1 MSAPEQLRRVAPLV
15 AWSLCVVVASAA
27 TPPGDG
33 LGAAGP
39 LGLGVDKWVHLGA
52 YAVTACLAAF
62 ALRARDVRRLA
73 LAVLVAVALGGGA
86 ELLQA
91 TLPTR
96 DASLADAAANAVGA
110 VLGAAVYAVRRA
122 RTSERER

>member
-1 MSAPEQLRRVAPLV
+1 MVPERLRRVAPLIV
-15 AWSLCVVVASAA
+15 WSLCVVVASAA

-52 YAVTACLAAF
+52 YAVAAYLAAF
-62 ALRARDVRRLA
+62 ALRARDVRRVGLA
-73 LAVLVAVALGGGA
+73 ALVAVALGGGV

-91 TLPTR
+91 TLPAR
-96 DASLADAAANAVGA
+96 HAGLADAAANAVGA
-110 VLGAAVYAVRRA
+110 GVGAAAYAAIRRSLA
-122 RTSERER
+122 SQPD